1 MAELQNTKSSVTA
14 GRTQSKEEL
23 ASAATGVAEIAKV
36 TRSWHQSRDWRL
48 RTWMSAGEVEALNN
62 KVEPDG
68 ANHSL

>member
-23 ASAATGVAEIAKV
+23 ASAAIGVAEIAKV
-36 TRSWHQSRDWRL
+36 TRFQHQSRDWRL

-68 ANHSL
+68 AKHSL

>member
-1 MAELQNTKSSVTA
+1 MAELQNTMSSVTA

-23 ASAATGVAEIAKV
+23 ASPAIGVAEIAKV
-36 TRSWHQSRDWRL
+36 TRSQHQSRDWCF
-48 RTWMSAGEVEALNN
+48 RTWMSAGAVEALNN